1 MYRHTIPHIYVQ
13 SFVCQFYPKINPINT
28 PFEPQR
34 DLYVLAVISSAFCL
48 LKLQITH
55 FLYSDVINKVII
67 ENIVLSFL
75 IGREGRKGRVGGGR
89 LFYNTQNTS

>member
-75 IGREGRKGRVGGGR
+75 IGREGSKGRVGGAV
-89 LFYNTQNTS
+89 LQNT